1 MTMSTF
7 TKGFPAVFVVI
18 WSVCK
23 AFTPEFDVVATGT
36 TAMASKHM
44 MCTWMRESYLDW
56 IIQIPEC
63 IAIIINL
70 IFLIKIMWVS

>member
-1 MTMSTF
+1 
-7 TKGFPAVFVVI
+7 
-18 WSVCK
+18 
-23 AFTPEFDVVATGT
+23 
-36 TAMASKHM
+36 MASKHM

-70 IFLIKIMWVS
+70 IFLIKIMWVSC